1 MKPSLFNFLSRGVL
15 LLPLL
20 FLGTLLAAQRP
31 FVTTWKTDNPGTSSA
46 TSITIPTGSGYFIF
60 DVDWDNDGVYDDLG
74 VSGSITHDYGI
85 AGTYTVAIR
94 GTFPW
99 IRFSEG
105 GDKQKILDVVQW
117 GDIEW
122 ASLQEAFSGCT
133 NLNVS
138 ATDAPDLSR
147 VTKLCGTFQECTS
160 PRCVS
165 SDPRDRVSRRKS
177 APHSAP
183 HPRNLR
189 CMKPSVASIP
199 AHPLLQ
205 SSTNTLLKPT
215 LLGGR
220 LPPISALPPLR
231 QQRSA

>member
-1 MKPSLFNFLSRGVL
+1 MLYPNSGRVL

-20 FLGTLLAAQRP
+20 LCLGTLLAAQRP

-46 TSITIPTGSGYFIF
+46 TSITIPTGSGYFDY
-60 DVDWDNDGVYDDLG
+60 DVDWENDGIYDDLG
-74 VSGSITHDYGI
+74 VSGTITHDYGV

-122 ASLQEAFSGCT
+122 ASLREAFSGCT

-147 VTKLCGTFQECTS
+147 VTNLSGTFQQCTS

-165 SDPRDRVSRRKS
+165 SDPRDRCP
-177 APHSAP
+177 AE
-183 HPRNLR
+183 NLR
-189 CMKPSVASIP
+189 
-199 AHPLLQ
+199 
-205 SSTNTLLKPT
+205 PT
-215 LLGGR
+215 PR
-220 LPPISALPPLR
+220 PIRGICGA
-231 QQRSA
+231 